1 MIKCNVTVC
10 GTISKAAVVRTNNEN
25 KAFTAFAVNCVIPAR
40 NGIDKT
46 VEISV
51 AKDGEEYNRA
61 DYTVGKRVEISGVL
75 TFKKRGDNL
84 YFNLSASEVTLSASN
99 EDSIKGE
106 MHFRG
111 KTGKNIEEKTDKKGK
126 DFQSF
131 AAFSSDK
138 EGENREFTWVSF
150 VNFSPIH
157 EDYFAAE
164 KYVEVHGDLQLGI
177 FKGELQIECKV
188 KSIAAWDLNK
198 TTDANGTAQTAQS

>member
-1 MIKCNVTVC
+1 MIKCYVTVC
-10 GTISKAAVVRTNNEN
+10 GTISKAVVVRTNNEN
-25 KAFTAFAVNCVIPAR
+25 KTFTAFAVNCVIPAR

-84 YFNLSASEVTLSASN
+84 YFNMSASSVNLTVASN

-106 MHFRG
+106 MLFRG

-126 DFQSF
+126 NFLQFS
-131 AAFSSDK
+131 AFS
-138 EGENREFTWVSF
+138 
-150 VNFSPIH
+150 
-157 EDYFAAE
+157 AE
-164 KYVEVHGDLQLGI
+164 KVNDGFEYLWVRFLGFDREREVWLQPQTGI
-177 FKGELQIECKV
+177 EAKGELELSVYNDKLNIACKV
-188 KSIAAWDLNK
+188 SEMSEYVKQPYNP
-198 TTDANGTAQTAQS
+198 NN

>member
-40 NGIDKT
+40 NGINKT

-51 AKDGEEYNRA
+51 AK

-84 YFNLSASEVTLSASN
+84 YFNMSASSVNLTVASN

-126 DFQSF
+126 NFLQFS
-131 AAFSSDK
+131 AFS
-138 EGENREFTWVSF
+138 
-150 VNFSPIH
+150 
-157 EDYFAAE
+157 AE
-164 KYVEVHGDLQLGI
+164 KVNDGFEYLWVRFLGFDRKREEWLQPQTGI
-177 FKGELQIECKV
+177 EAKGELELSVYNDKLNIACKV
-188 KSIAAWDLNK
+188 SEMSEYVKQPYNP
-198 TTDANGTAQTAQS
+198 NN

>member
-51 AKDGEEYNRA
+51 AKDGEEHNRA

-84 YFNLSASEVTLSASN
+84 YFNMSASSVNLTVASN

-106 MHFRG
+106 MLFRG

-126 DFQSF
+126 NFLQFS
-131 AAFSSDK
+131 AF
-138 EGENREFTWVSF
+138 
-150 VNFSPIH
+150 
-157 EDYFAAE
+157 YAE
-164 KYVEVHGDLQLGI
+164 KVNDGFEYLWVRLLGFDREREEWLQRQTGI
-177 FKGELQIECKV
+177 EAKGELELSVYNDKLNIACKV
-188 KSIAAWDLNK
+188 SEMSEYVKQPYNP
-198 TTDANGTAQTAQS
+198 NN

>member
-84 YFNLSASEVTLSASN
+84 YFNMSASSVNLIVASN

-111 KTGKNIEEKTDKKGK
+111 KTGKNIEKKTDKKGK
-126 DFQSF
+126 NFLQFS
-131 AAFSSDK
+131 AFS
-138 EGENREFTWVSF
+138 
-150 VNFSPIH
+150 
-157 EDYFAAE
+157 AE
-164 KYVEVHGDLQLGI
+164 KVNDGFEYLWVRFLGFDREREEWLQPQTGIEV
-177 FKGELQIECKV
+177 KGELELSVYNDKLNIACKV
-188 KSIAAWDLNK
+188 SEMSEYVKQPYNP
-198 TTDANGTAQTAQS
+198 NN

>member
-25 KAFTAFAVNCVIPAR
+25 KAFTAFAVNCVIPAG
-40 NGIDKT
+40 NGINKT

-84 YFNLSASEVTLSASN
+84 YFNMSASSVNLTVASN

-126 DFQSF
+126 NFLQFS
-131 AAFSSDK
+131 AFS
-138 EGENREFTWVSF
+138 
-150 VNFSPIH
+150 
-157 EDYFAAE
+157 AE
-164 KYVEVHGDLQLGI
+164 KVNDGFEYLWVRFLGFDREREEWLQPQTGI
-177 FKGELQIECKV
+177 ETKGELELSVYNDKLNIACKV
-188 KSIAAWDLNK
+188 SEMSEYVKQPYNP
-198 TTDANGTAQTAQS
+198 NN

>member
-84 YFNLSASEVTLSASN
+84 YFNLSASSVNLTVASN

-106 MHFRG
+106 MYFRG

-126 DFQSF
+126 NFLQFS
-131 AAFSSDK
+131 AFS
-138 EGENREFTWVSF
+138 
-150 VNFSPIH
+150 
-157 EDYFAAE
+157 AE
-164 KYVEVHGDLQLGI
+164 KVNDGFEYLWVRFIGFDREREDWLQPQTSIEV
-177 FKGELQIECKV
+177 KGELELSVYNNNLNIACKV
-188 KSIAAWDLNK
+188 SEMSEYVKPPYNPNS
-198 TTDANGTAQTAQS
+198 

>member
-84 YFNLSASEVTLSASN
+84 YFNMSASSVNLTVASN

-126 DFQSF
+126 NFLQFS
-131 AAFSSDK
+131 AFS
-138 EGENREFTWVSF
+138 
-150 VNFSPIH
+150 
-157 EDYFAAE
+157 AE
-164 KYVEVHGDLQLGI
+164 KVNDGFEYLWVRFFGFDCKREEWLQPQTGIEVKGDMELSVYNDKLNLSCKIAEMSAYV
-177 FKGELQIECKV
+177 KPPY
-188 KSIAAWDLNK
+188 NP
-198 TTDANGTAQTAQS
+198 NN

>member
-84 YFNLSASEVTLSASN
+84 YFNMSASSVSLTVASN
-99 EDSIKGE
+99 EDSLKGE

-111 KTGKNIEEKTDKKGK
+111 KTGKNIEEKTDKKGRN
-126 DFQSF
+126 FLQFS
-131 AAFSSDK
+131 AFS
-138 EGENREFTWVSF
+138 
-150 VNFSPIH
+150 
-157 EDYFAAE
+157 AE
-164 KYVEVHGDLQLGI
+164 KVNDGFEYLWVRFLGFDRERKEWLQPQTSI
-177 FKGELQIECKV
+177 EAKGELELSVYNDRLNIACKV
-188 KSIAAWDLNK
+188 SEMSEYVKQPYNP
-198 TTDANGTAQTAQS
+198 NN

>member
-25 KAFTAFAVNCVIPAR
+25 KDFTAFAVNCVIPAR

-84 YFNLSASEVTLSASN
+84 YFNMSASSVNLTVASN
-99 EDSIKGE
+99 EDSLKGE

-111 KTGKNIEEKTDKKGK
+111 KTGKNIEEKTDKKGRN
-126 DFQSF
+126 FLQFS
-131 AAFSSDK
+131 AFS
-138 EGENREFTWVSF
+138 
-150 VNFSPIH
+150 
-157 EDYFAAE
+157 AE
-164 KYVEVHGDLQLGI
+164 KVNDGFEYLWVRFLGFDRERKEWLQPQTSI
-177 FKGELQIECKV
+177 EAKGELELSVYNDKLNIACKV
-188 KSIAAWDLNK
+188 SEMSEYVKQPYNP
-198 TTDANGTAQTAQS
+198 NN

>member
-84 YFNLSASEVTLSASN
+84 YFNLSASSVNLTVASN
-99 EDSIKGE
+99 ENSIKGE

-126 DFQSF
+126 NFLQFS
-131 AAFSSDK
+131 AFS
-138 EGENREFTWVSF
+138 
-150 VNFSPIH
+150 
-157 EDYFAAE
+157 AE
-164 KYVEVHGDLQLGI
+164 KVNDGFEYLWVRFIGFDREREDWLQPQTSIEV
-177 FKGELQIECKV
+177 KGELELSVYNNNLNIACKV
-188 KSIAAWDLNK
+188 SEMSEYVKPPYNPNS
-198 TTDANGTAQTAQS
+198 

>member
-40 NGIDKT
+40 NGTDKT

-84 YFNLSASEVTLSASN
+84 YFNVSASSVNLTVASN

-111 KTGKNIEEKTDKKGK
+111 KTGKN
-126 DFQSF
+126 FLQFS
-131 AAFSSDK
+131 AFS
-138 EGENREFTWVSF
+138 
-150 VNFSPIH
+150 
-157 EDYFAAE
+157 AE
-164 KYVEVHGDLQLGI
+164 KVNDGFEYLWVRFLGFDREREEWLQPQTGI
-177 FKGELQIECKV
+177 EAKGELELSVYNDKLNIACKV
-188 KSIAAWDLNK
+188 SEMSEYVKQPYNP
-198 TTDANGTAQTAQS
+198 NN

>member
-84 YFNLSASEVTLSASN
+84 YFNMSASSVNLTVASN

-106 MHFRG
+106 MLFRG

-126 DFQSF
+126 NFLQFS
-131 AAFSSDK
+131 AFS
-138 EGENREFTWVSF
+138 
-150 VNFSPIH
+150 
-157 EDYFAAE
+157 AE
-164 KYVEVHGDLQLGI
+164 KVNDGFEYLWVRFLGFDREREEWLQPQTGI
-177 FKGELQIECKV
+177 EAKGELLSLIH
-188 KSIAAWDLNK
+188 I
-198 TTDANGTAQTAQS
+198 

>member
-40 NGIDKT
+40 NGINKT

-84 YFNLSASEVTLSASN
+84 YFNMSASSVNLTGFKRGFHQGRNAFPWKDRQEHRG
-99 EDSIKGE
+99 EDRQERQEFLAVLRI
-106 MHFRG
+106 FRG
-111 KTGKNIEEKTDKKGK
+111 KG
-126 DFQSF
+126 
-131 AAFSSDK
+131 
-138 EGENREFTWVSF
+138 
-150 VNFSPIH
+150 
-157 EDYFAAE
+157 
-164 KYVEVHGDLQLGI
+164 
-177 FKGELQIECKV
+177 
-188 KSIAAWDLNK
+188 
-198 TTDANGTAQTAQS
+198 

>member
-51 AKDGEEYNRA
+51 AKDGEEHNRA

-84 YFNLSASEVTLSASN
+84 YFNMSASSVNLTVASN

-106 MHFRG
+106 MLFRG

-126 DFQSF
+126 NFLQFS
-131 AAFSSDK
+131 AFS
-138 EGENREFTWVSF
+138 
-150 VNFSPIH
+150 
-157 EDYFAAE
+157 AE
-164 KYVEVHGDLQLGI
+164 KVNDGFEYLWVRFLGFDREREEWLQPQTGI
-177 FKGELQIECKV
+177 EAKCELELSVYNDKLNIACKV
-188 KSIAAWDLNK
+188 SEMSEYVKQPYNP
-198 TTDANGTAQTAQS
+198 NN

>member
-46 VEISV
+46 VEIYV

-84 YFNLSASEVTLSASN
+84 YFNMSASSVNLTVASN

-106 MHFRG
+106 MLFRG

-126 DFQSF
+126 NFLQFS
-131 AAFSSDK
+131 AFS
-138 EGENREFTWVSF
+138 
-150 VNFSPIH
+150 
-157 EDYFAAE
+157 AE
-164 KYVEVHGDLQLGI
+164 KVNDGFEYLWVRFLGFDREREEWLQPQTGI
-177 FKGELQIECKV
+177 KAKGELELSVYNDKLNIACKV
-188 KSIAAWDLNK
+188 SEMSEYVKQPYNP
-198 TTDANGTAQTAQS
+198 NN

>member
-84 YFNLSASEVTLSASN
+84 YFNMSASSVNLTVASN

-106 MHFRG
+106 MLFRG

-126 DFQSF
+126 NFLQFS
-131 AAFSSDK
+131 AFS
-138 EGENREFTWVSF
+138 
-150 VNFSPIH
+150 
-157 EDYFAAE
+157 AE
-164 KYVEVHGDLQLGI
+164 KVNDGFEYLWVRFLGFDREREEWLQPQTGI
-177 FKGELQIECKV
+177 ETKGELELSVYNDKLNIACKV
-188 KSIAAWDLNK
+188 SEMSEYVKQPYNP
-198 TTDANGTAQTAQS
+198 NN

>member
-51 AKDGEEYNRA
+51 AKDGEEYSRA

-84 YFNLSASEVTLSASN
+84 YFNMSASSVNLTVASN

-106 MHFRG
+106 MLFRG

-126 DFQSF
+126 NFLQFS
-131 AAFSSDK
+131 AFS
-138 EGENREFTWVSF
+138 
-150 VNFSPIH
+150 
-157 EDYFAAE
+157 AE
-164 KYVEVHGDLQLGI
+164 KVNDGFEYLWVRFLGFDREREEWLQPQTGI
-177 FKGELQIECKV
+177 ETKGELELSVYNDKLNIACKV
-188 KSIAAWDLNK
+188 SVMSEYVKQPYNP
-198 TTDANGTAQTAQS
+198 NN

>member
-84 YFNLSASEVTLSASN
+84 YFNVSASSVNLTVTSK

-106 MHFRG
+106 MLFRG

-126 DFQSF
+126 NFLQFS
-131 AAFSSDK
+131 AFS
-138 EGENREFTWVSF
+138 
-150 VNFSPIH
+150 
-157 EDYFAAE
+157 AE
-164 KYVEVHGDLQLGI
+164 KVNDGFEYLWVRFLGFDREREEWLQPQTDI
-177 FKGELQIECKV
+177 EAKGELELSVYNDKLNIACKV
-188 KSIAAWDLNK
+188 SEMSEYVKQPYNP
-198 TTDANGTAQTAQS
+198 NN

>member
-84 YFNLSASEVTLSASN
+84 YFNLSASSVNLTVASN

-106 MHFRG
+106 MLFRG
-111 KTGKNIEEKTDKKGK
+111 KTGKN
-126 DFQSF
+126 FLQFS
-131 AAFSSDK
+131 AFS
-138 EGENREFTWVSF
+138 
-150 VNFSPIH
+150 
-157 EDYFAAE
+157 AE
-164 KYVEVHGDLQLGI
+164 KVNDGFEYLWVRFLGFDREREEWLQPQTGI
-177 FKGELQIECKV
+177 EAKGELELSVYNDKLNITCKV
-188 KSIAAWDLNK
+188 SEMSEYVKQPYNP
-198 TTDANGTAQTAQS
+198 NN

>member
-75 TFKKRGDNL
+75 TFKTRGDNL
-84 YFNLSASEVTLSASN
+84 YFNMSASSVNLTVASN

-111 KTGKNIEEKTDKKGK
+111 KTGKNIEEKTDKKGRN
-126 DFQSF
+126 FLQFS
-131 AAFSSDK
+131 AFS
-138 EGENREFTWVSF
+138 
-150 VNFSPIH
+150 
-157 EDYFAAE
+157 AE
-164 KYVEVHGDLQLGI
+164 KVNDGFEYLWVRFLGFDRERKEWLQPQTSI
-177 FKGELQIECKV
+177 EAKGELELSVYNDKLNIACKV
-188 KSIAAWDLNK
+188 SEMSEYVKQPYNP
-198 TTDANGTAQTAQS
+198 NN

>member
-84 YFNLSASEVTLSASN
+84 YFNMSASSVNLTVASN

-111 KTGKNIEEKTDKKGK
+111 KTGKNIEEKTDKKGRN
-126 DFQSF
+126 FLQFS
-131 AAFSSDK
+131 AFS
-138 EGENREFTWVSF
+138 
-150 VNFSPIH
+150 
-157 EDYFAAE
+157 AE
-164 KYVEVHGDLQLGI
+164 KVNDGFEYLWVRFLGFDRERKEWLQPQTSI
-177 FKGELQIECKV
+177 EAKGELELSVYNDKLNIACKV
-188 KSIAAWDLNK
+188 SEMSEYVKQPYNP
-198 TTDANGTAQTAQS
+198 NN

>member
-84 YFNLSASEVTLSASN
+84 YFNMSASSVNLTVASN

-106 MHFRG
+106 MLFRG

-126 DFQSF
+126 NFLQFS
-131 AAFSSDK
+131 AFS
-138 EGENREFTWVSF
+138 
-150 VNFSPIH
+150 
-157 EDYFAAE
+157 AE
-164 KYVEVHGDLQLGI
+164 KVNDGFEYLWVRFLGFDREREEWLQPQTGI
-177 FKGELQIECKV
+177 KAKGELELSVYNDKLNIACKV
-188 KSIAAWDLNK
+188 SEMSEYVKQPYNP
-198 TTDANGTAQTAQS
+198 NN